1 MDLPELVILDVGHGN
16 CAILKDTNGTV
27 IIDCPSEA
35 TLLETLEE
43 LSIKEISHILISHAD
58 EDHIAGLVN
67 LLFNEELKIHAVH
80 LNSDLNR
87 DTKIWKDVLSALG
100 DARKRYNMKVSAELT
115 TAMTGEFDVGQVKVE
130 VLAPVPELALSGG
143 AGAKD
148 LKGRKLNS
156 NSMSAVIGMVHDSHR
171 VAILAA
177 DVDKVGLDN
186 LLQESR
192 DLSAD
197 ILVFPHHG
205 GKPGS
210 GDAKAFAQQLC
221 NLVKPK
227 LVIFSIGRVSIGKGR
242 FGNPRQEIVEGVVA
256 SVPEAHILCTQLS
269 QQCAASL
276 PSSEP
281 THLNS
286 IPAKG
291 RISNSCCGG
300 TVSIKIDGS
309 KTTYAA
315 RIALHREFIDNKVPT
330 PVCRKFLSRAE
341 PV

>member
-16 CAILKDTNGTV
+16 CALLKDTNGTV

-43 LSIKEISHILISHAD
+43 LSIKEISHVLISHAD
-58 EDHIAGLVN
+58 EDHIAGIVN

-100 DARKRYNMKVSAELT
+100 DARKRYSMKVSAELT
-115 TAMTGEFDVGQVKVE
+115 TAMTGEFDVGQVKIE

-148 LKGRKLNS
+148 LNGRKLNS
-156 NSMSAVIGMVHDSHR
+156 NSMSAVIGLVHDSHR
-171 VAILAA
+171 VAMLAG
-177 DVDKVGLDN
+177 DIDQVGLN
-186 LLQESR
+186 NIQQEID

-205 GKPGS
+205 GRPGRADS
-210 GDAKAFAQQLC
+210 QAFAQQLC

-227 LVIFSIGRVSIGKGR
+227 LVIFSLGRGR
-242 FGNPRQEIVEGVVA
+242 KNPREEIVEGVVS
-256 SVPEAHILCTQLS
+256 SVRDVHILCTQLS
-269 QQCAASL
+269 ENCASIL
-276 PSSEP
+276 PDLSP
-281 THLNS
+281 NHLMDL
-286 IPAKG
+286 PAKG
-291 RISNSCCGG
+291 HISNSCCGG

-309 KTTYAA
+309 RTTYAA
-315 RIALHREFIDNKVPT
+315 EIALHKEFIDAQVST
-330 PVCRKFLSRAE
+330 PICRKFLSRAE
-341 PV
+341 QV